1 VGEGLTTF
9 GQSLVEGSEK
19 WVQIGKCCRYE
30 SSWCGWKCNCWV
42 GSLVGLPQE
51 EAQRGLK

>member
-1 VGEGLTTF
+1 MGEGLTTF